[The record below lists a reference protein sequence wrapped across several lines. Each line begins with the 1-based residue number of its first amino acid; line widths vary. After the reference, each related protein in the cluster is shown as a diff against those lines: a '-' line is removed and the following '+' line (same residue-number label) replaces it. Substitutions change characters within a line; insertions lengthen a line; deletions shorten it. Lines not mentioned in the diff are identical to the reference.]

1 MKVGS
6 RGQETGATGART
18 QMCQKDSP
26 FGTFSFAKAGPCP
39 VPKDPLSQQSSGC
52 YRSPAA
58 YGLSHFGALS
68 EHCFLQSVQMPD
80 ALDGL
85 VLLAELGPLEGLAL
99 LAEVP
104 LPAVPEPLPSFAGAL
119 ALALPADG
127 AADELPD
134 GADAELPDGA
144 PEDDALAELLEPFPC
159 DLPDLP
165 EGAGASVEGADVSAV
180 GAGASETFPNDSLP
194 ALAPDALAVST
205 TALSPAAPA
214 VA

>member
-1 MKVGS
+1 MLLV
-6 RGQETGATGART
+6 E
-18 QMCQKDSP
+18 P
-26 FGTFSFAKAGPCP
+26 
-39 VPKDPLSQQSSGC
+39 
-52 YRSPAA
+52 
-58 YGLSHFGALS
+58 GL
-68 EHCFLQSVQMPD
+68 
-80 ALDGL
+80 
-85 VLLAELGPLEGLAL
+85 LEELAL
-99 LAEVP
+99 PVEVP
-104 LPAVPEPLPSFAGAL
+104 LPAASELPSFAGAL

-127 AADELPD
+127 TVDELP
-134 GADAELPDGA
+134 EGA